1 MNISVE
7 TRKQIKSTMKRIEK
21 LLISKNLQYGDSVM
35 EPIGLFA
42 KGNVEDLV
50 RVRIDDKLSRL
61 KSGDDSIESDVDNLI
76 GDGRVRQYRR
86 NKNGLDKWLGTTGTD
101 GKLFNE
107 ELNLNVDRI

>member
-1 MNISVE
+1 MNISTE
-7 TRKQIKSTMKRIEK
+7 TRKQIKLTMKRIEK

-61 KSGDDSIESDVDNLI
+61 KSGDDSIESDVDIVEDLI
-76 GDGRVRQYRR
+76 GYLVLLRIIMER
-86 NKNGLDKWLGTTGTD
+86 N
-101 GKLFNE
+101 E
-107 ELNLNVDRI
+107 